1 MLARRG
7 GQFAVLITRVDFNLF
22 HYRRKQVLDA
32 DKNKKPEGKH
42 ERYTLSSPLHL
53 KNLLHNSKIYL
64 TTC

>member
-42 ERYTLSSPLHL
+42 ERYTLSSQLH
-53 KNLLHNSKIYL
+53 
-64 TTC
+64 

>member
-42 ERYTLSSPLHL
+42 ERYTLSSQLLL
-53 KNLLHNSKIYL
+53 KDLLHNSKIYL